1 MQVPGDLSVVGYDDD
16 RLSRLAHV
24 NLTTVGQD
32 VPELARLAV
41 RRLVARLEGTAARG
55 RENVVAPHLIV
66 RGTTAA
72 PRAGSVPVAVR
83 AYTERTKTTRSSD
96 GPS

>member
-32 VPELARLAV
+32 VPKLARLAV
-41 RRLVARLEGTAARG
+41 QCLIARLEGTVIRG
-55 RENVVAPHLIV
+55 REDVVAPHLII

-72 PRAGSVPVAVR
+72 PRAGSAR
-83 AYTERTKTTRSSD
+83 AGGDSSV
-96 GPS
+96 

>member
-1 MQVPGDLSVVGYDDD
+1 VGYDDD

-41 RRLVARLEGTAARG
+41 RRLVARLEGTAVRG
-55 RENVVAPHLIV
+55 REDVVAPHLIV

-72 PRAGSVPVAVR
+72 PRAGPAPAAGGDCSV
-83 AYTERTKTTRSSD
+83 
-96 GPS
+96 